1 MLFELA
7 GVGECIKLHLCIR
20 IQRSAISGNALP
32 MPPELMELYN
42 LYKMEIETRE
52 TNENDQNLLVEA
64 EKILRVSGFFLVV
77 NRKSFGQNRK
87 S

>member
-1 MLFELA
+1 
-7 GVGECIKLHLCIR
+7 
-20 IQRSAISGNALP
+20 

-64 EKILRVSGFFLVV
+64 EKILRVSGFFKLDIIQGGPSPRIVGLGWV
-77 NRKSFGQNRK
+77 DFDV
-87 S
+87 